1 MVVALENIENPDEPV
16 DLFSFINEAL
26 EYFVE
31 EEGWSPIYA
40 FQVIMKQGSEVGLA
54 ELRKHSLK
62 TILDTP
68 TPEVMMQNIDFH
80 KDRYTRRDVKILV
93 ERIGD
98 VLSTYKD
105 TEGIRKLKRDLIR
118 ISMHNN

>member
-1 MVVALENIENPDEPV
+1 MVAALKNIENPDEPV
-16 DLFSFINEAL
+16 DLFSFINGAL

-54 ELRKHSLK
+54 RLRKQSLK